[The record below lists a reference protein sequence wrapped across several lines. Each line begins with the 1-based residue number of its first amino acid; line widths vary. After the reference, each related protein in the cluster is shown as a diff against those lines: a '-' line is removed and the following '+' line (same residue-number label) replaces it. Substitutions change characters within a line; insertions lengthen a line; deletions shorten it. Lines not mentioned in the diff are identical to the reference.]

1 MITKF
6 IRHNPRA
13 QQLDDQRESARRLQ
27 EYRERTERLP
37 EPIDL
42 EEFQELPT
50 VSRINAIYMRAP
62 KGVRK

>member
-1 MITKF
+1 MKF

-13 QQLDDQRESARRLQ
+13 QAIDDQRESSRKLQ

-37 EPIDL
+37 NPIDL

-50 VSRINAIYMRAP
+50 VSRINEIFMRAP
-62 KGVRK
+62 RPKR